1 MKLTETKI
9 SETLELNT
17 PLLYDNRSII
27 DNGYGKYTHKL
38 LFCYYTETRV
48 HTTFRILFNPET
60 ISRGLYDAFMQAGIE
75 LIDLYDNTRIIN
87 KYRTHQFE
95 LVKSVYYDF
104 DNSNY
109 GIREFN
115 ERYNGIKKYINA
127 ISKNTD
133 IYTIISVKINK
144 GEYTAS
150 KGFYSTNVQGGCFK
164 L

>member
-1 MKLTETKI
+1 MKLTETQI

-17 PLLYDNRSII
+17 PLLYENRSII

-38 LFCYYTETRV
+38 LVGYFTENRV
-48 HTTFRILFNPET
+48 YTTFRILFSPET
-60 ISRGLYDAFMQAGIE
+60 ISKKLHNAFIQAGIE
-75 LIDLYDNTRIIN
+75 LIDLYDNTSIID

-95 LVKSVYYDF
+95 LVKCVYYDY

-115 ERYNGIKKYINA
+115 EKYNGIKKYINA

-133 IYTIISVKINK
+133 IYTIIGVKINK
-144 GEYTAS
+144 GEYSAE
-150 KGFYSTNVQGGCFK
+150 KGLYSVNI
-164 L
+164 